1 MVLPIELGAIQ
12 MQIEI
17 AVVGGHFYDL
27 LQLHQLL
34 ALAPVGDQTLDRANA
49 QPVFVA
55 ELHQLRKTRH
65 GAVVVQNLAQ
75 HARRLQACHSCQID
89 SGLGVTGA
97 PQHAAVFCA

>member
-1 MVLPIELGAIQ
+1 MFQLPE
-12 MQIEI
+12 
-17 AVVGGHFYDL
+17 
-27 LQLHQLL
+27 LL
-34 ALAPVGDQTLDRANA
+34 ALAPMGDQALDRANA

-75 HARRLQACHSCQID
+75 HARRLQPCHCGQIH
-89 SGLGVTGA
+89 SRLGVTGA

>member
-1 MVLPIELGAIQ
+1 

-34 ALAPVGDQTLDRANA
+34 ALASKGDQALDRANA

-65 GAVVVQNLAQ
+65 AAVVVQNLAQ
-75 HARRLQACHSCQID
+75 HARRLQTCHSGQIH
-89 SGLGVTGA
+89 SGLGVTSA
-97 PQHAAVFCA
+97 PQHAAVFCAQWKYVTRLV